1 MRVKVDMEQDQAI
14 QLKVAHAWDTP
25 VICCVEVN
33 LRSWL
38 EQLTGRADW
47 EVIDEEEDESYASYA
62 MRQGRQQ
69 AEVTLYRHGYAVAN
83 VDGHALFDGTLTTG
97 TSDWAHLSYYHAES
111 GEAITLN

>member
-1 MRVKVDMEQDQAI
+1 MEQNQVTQIKA
-14 QLKVAHAWDTP
+14 QNAWDTP

-33 LRSWL
+33 LPGWL

-47 EVIDEEEDESYASYA
+47 EVVDEEQDEGYTSFA

-69 AEVTLYRHGYAVAN
+69 AEVTLYRNGYAVVD
-83 VDGHALFDGTLTTG
+83 VDGQALFDGTLTSG
-97 TSDWAHLSYYHAES
+97 TSAWAHLSYYHADS